1 MQEEVENRTVNLA
14 ISTTKLTFR
23 TIVNGYNAW
32 KRHHQA
38 KVAQKTAQLPVG
50 KQSIKE
56 LIGQN
61 QGVSSIPIEKTDL
74 KGFEQVARKY
84 GVDYAITKDQNV
96 MPPKYTVFFKAKDSR
111 TSVRK
116 ISSYPL
122 KCTGPIVKSM
132 CHRMED
138 WLGPVVE
145 LPHVPV
151 FFSLRKMGVGKH
163 KILLWCNFFLI
174 KIPLTG
180 D

>member
-61 QGVSSIPIEKTDL
+61 QGVSSIQRFKTVCGMSGDL
-74 KGFEQVARKY
+74 SCSLTWSL
-84 GVDYAITKDQNV
+84 TK
-96 MPPKYTVFFKAKDSR
+96 FF
-111 TSVRK
+111 
-116 ISSYPL
+116 
-122 KCTGPIVKSM
+122 
-132 CHRMED
+132 
-138 WLGPVVE
+138 
-145 LPHVPV
+145 
-151 FFSLRKMGVGKH
+151 
-163 KILLWCNFFLI
+163 
-174 KIPLTG
+174 
-180 D
+180 